1 MSSSLLDPDIRRQL
15 GSPEQLVTVERHIRA
30 DGPAAGSGVLLV
42 RNPAGISMEVLLDR
56 ALDIGW
62 ADAPGFPL
70 AWRSARG
77 HVSPDRHEPQGTG
90 WVNTFAGGLLTT
102 CGLRSTGMP
111 SVVDGVHHGLHG
123 RVGSIPAEGVRHR
136 FVTTD
141 DGERAVEITGDVVEA
156 SLGEP
161 TLVLSRRLLVLT
173 DRPEVRVEDTVTNDG
188 YTATGHMFRH
198 HFNLGYPAVR
208 GGSVVQSTAV
218 PVGLRDGGVP
228 PTLPWRIPDER
239 ELAGDELDESVVYC
253 SQEGG
258 EVVTRV
264 TAPDGRWTEI
274 ANPVDP
280 WRFLILWRDP
290 RPGVNVLGVE
300 PSTSRD
306 GGRAQAEADG
316 EVQWLEPGQE
326 VSYSSVVRAGNPQA

>member
-123 RVGSIPAEGVRHR
+123 RVGSIPAERVGHR
-136 FVTTD
+136 FVTTA
-141 DGERAVEITGDVVEA
+141 DGEHAVEITGVVVEA
-156 SLGEP
+156 ALAEP
-161 TLVLSRRLLVLT
+161 ALMLSRRLLVLT
-173 DRPEVRVEDTVTNDG
+173 GRPEMRIEDTVTNDG
-188 YTATGHMFRH
+188 YSATGHMFRH

-218 PVGLRDGGVP
+218 PVGLRDGGH
-228 PTLPWRIPDER
+228 LPDWPWELQPER
-239 ELAGDELDESVVYC
+239 DLTQAELAESVIYC
-253 SQEGG
+253 RQDEG
-258 EVVTRV
+258 EVRTRI
-264 TAPDGRWTEI
+264 TEPGGRWIEVS
-274 ANPVDP
+274 NPLESWP
-280 WRFLILWRDP
+280 FLILWRDP

-306 GGRAQAEADG
+306 GGRAQAQEDG
-316 EVQWLEPGQE
+316 EVLWLEPGQT
-326 VSYSSVVRAGNPQA
+326 VSYASTVRVGGLGS